1 MKGLLIKINY
11 RESLLEETE
20 EDYYRRLALF
30 ALRNHGG
37 EDAINVIIE
46 SLGVESS
53 MIRIEVNQIFMYI
66 LMTLSLSHCSLTQN
80 AFCFCFFLGCICV
93 GTIGIQNSYSFSKQ
107 DLERCEGAPHGSS
120 RGCKSPWF
128 HCRYIPRSYHN
139 FVSLINY
146 SLTFFGFFFR

>member
-1 MKGLLIKINY
+1 MIKNIY

-20 EDYYRRLALF
+20 EIYNRCLALF
-30 ALRNHGG
+30 ALRHHGG
-37 EDAINVIIE
+37 EDAVNVIIE

-66 LMTLSLSHCSLTQN
+66 IMTLSLPHCSLSQD
-80 AFCFCFFLGCICV
+80 AFCVCFFLGCVCV
-93 GTIGIQNSYSFSKQ
+93 GTIGIQNSYSSSKQ

-128 HCRYIPRSYHN
+128 HCRYVPKSYHS
-139 FVSLINY
+139 FVS
-146 SLTFFGFFFR
+146 SLFTP